1 MYTYYMPIG
10 TAATD
15 TSGQKNFIYMCI
27 YMNRIYQSIAFA
39 VRYDLSVH
47 ENILFPNSSC
57 YRLWSEIVCV

>member
-1 MYTYYMPIG
+1 MLIG

-27 YMNRIYQSIAFA
+27 YMNRIYQSIASA

-47 ENILFPNSSC
+47 ENILFPNLSC
-57 YRLWSEIVCV
+57 YRL